1 MLSHY
6 WKNCQLQVFSSLFRV
21 FGGAQMHTYLPSAFW
36 VSWKFYG
43 HLYCTPDVAVEPEVV
58 VDPPVVDPPVV
69 EPPVVEPPV
78 VDPPVIEPPV
88 VVVLTPVVAPPVDP
102 VEVPVVPV
110 VVVVEP
116 EFAVVFQAPVVN
128 PVTWVLLSPQNFTST
143 NEQWHSLHLPS
154 IHSNPSG
161 HFAQFPWF
169 MK

>member
-1 MLSHY
+1 M
-6 WKNCQLQVFSSLFRV
+6 
-21 FGGAQMHTYLPSAFW
+21 
-36 VSWKFYG
+36 
-43 HLYCTPDVAVEPEVV
+43 YCTPDVVVEPEVV

-69 EPPVVEPPV
+69 AVEPPV
-78 VDPPVIEPPV
+78 VEPPV
-88 VVVLTPVVAPPVDP
+88 VVVLTPVMAPPVDP
-102 VEVPVVPV
+102 AEVPAVPA

-161 HFAQFPWF
+161 HFAQFP
-169 MK
+169 